1 VLPDW
6 LRPVGFA
13 MPVTYW
19 LELVRRALVG
29 SVAEAFPTLSGLSN
43 WHLLGILC
51 GLTIL
56 FAVIAR
62 FVFQWCEHRAREQ
75 GKIDMVTNY

>member
-1 VLPDW
+1 
-6 LRPVGFA
+6 

-43 WHLLGILC
+43 LQLLGILC
-51 GLTIL
+51 GLTIV
-56 FAVIAR
+56 FAGDCLGGIPSVR
-62 FVFQWCEHRAREQ
+62 VSCPRAGQNRYGHQLLVRNDYEYQ
-75 GKIDMVTNY
+75 TT